1 MPPGAAAPSLNSAL
15 PIIFHNIPYANLGC
29 GAGSEPFGYPLVGV
43 KEMRRTGRGFA
54 GASPAPL
61 HG

>member
-1 MPPGAAAPSLNSAL
+1 MPPGADEPTLNPAL

-29 GAGSEPFGYPLVGV
+29 GAESEPFGYPLAAV
-43 KEMRRTGRGFA
+43 KEIAPAPGGHA
-54 GASPAPL
+54 GAPSAQF

>member
-1 MPPGAAAPSLNSAL
+1 MPPGAAAPSLDSPL

-29 GAGSEPFGYPLVGV
+29 GVEPGPFGYPLAAVREIAPASGLH
-43 KEMRRTGRGFA
+43 A
-54 GASPAPL
+54 GAPSAQF